1 MTACDHVEEAL
12 GALVLG
18 ALEPGERDLVETH
31 VASCPPCAA
40 ALAELAPLPALLN
53 RAAAAE
59 SAPAPAPAYVLDR
72 ALDQIHEIERGRRRR
87 RVVLMAAAAA
97 ILAVL
102 STTLVVHSLRPPAS
116 VTATGSQ
123 AAVTAK
129 VVLTPV
135 PSGTS
140 LSLTLQGVRPGE
152 HCELVAVSPAGVHDV
167 ASSWVATYDGEASV
181 TGMTALELADI
192 SRLDVTTPEGEILVS
207 LPVGA

>member
-59 SAPAPAPAYVLDR
+59 SAPAPAYILDR

-102 STTLVVHSLRPPAS
+102 STTLVVHSLRPPVS

>member
-1 MTACDHVEEAL
+1 
-12 GALVLG
+12 
-18 ALEPGERDLVETH
+18 
-31 VASCPPCAA
+31 
-40 ALAELAPLPALLN
+40 
-53 RAAAAE
+53 
-59 SAPAPAPAYVLDR
+59 
-72 ALDQIHEIERGRRRR
+72 
-87 RVVLMAAAAA
+87 MAAAAA